1 MFERFTKPARAVV
14 GSAESEARRLRQ
26 AQIGT
31 EHFLLALLDQDA
43 GGAYTVLHD
52 AGLEQAEVRAAIER
66 SVGKPAR
73 LLTDDDAEALKTIGI
88 DLDAVL
94 ASVERS
100 LGPDVWS
107 PPVADPEPERRGLLR
122 RRQDGQ
128 TAPRRSRFGPRAKK
142 VLELSVREAIRLHSD
157 AIGSEHILLGLLRE
171 GDGLAAKI
179 LVDAGLTIEDLRRA
193 TLDQLGRAA

>member
-26 AQIGT
+26 PHIGT

-52 AGLEQAEVRAAIER
+52 AGLDQAAVRGTIER
-66 SVGKPAR
+66 LVGKPAR

-100 LGPDVWS
+100 LGPEVWA
-107 PPVADPEPERRGLLR
+107 PPVADPEPKRRGLLR
-122 RRQDGQ
+122 RRQDER
-128 TAPRRSRFGPRAKK
+128 AVPRRSRFGPRAKK

-157 AIGSEHILLGLLRE
+157 VIGSEHILLGLLRE

-193 TLDQLGRAA
+193 TLDQLERAA